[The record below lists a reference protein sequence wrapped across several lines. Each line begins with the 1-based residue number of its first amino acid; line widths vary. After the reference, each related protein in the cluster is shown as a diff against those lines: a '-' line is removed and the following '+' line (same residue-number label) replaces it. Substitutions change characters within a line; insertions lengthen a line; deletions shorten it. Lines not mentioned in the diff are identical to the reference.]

1 MDKTENI
8 RRQIFNQELEPLFQ
22 TEPILY
28 LQSLGSDWLTTLMIL
43 ITSMGSSAFLATIVI
58 IVTFGINF
66 RKGFLLFQ
74 LLIWTGLIT
83 EIVKTVIAFP
93 RPDYV
98 DNRVLNLE
106 YGVKNTSPFDGSGH
120 EGVFELPDKEVL
132 ETFRLQ
138 ETLTPSSFGFPS
150 GHVAITTALWGGSS
164 TIFNSRKIKM
174 MAPFMILLV
183 ALSRMYLGR
192 HFLGDILGGAI
203 TGLFF
208 LTAFTLFL
216 KSSLK
221 EDFFKRENFELAL
234 RRKNLILYFILF
246 VIPLILIASSMISA
260 EVAGFFLGTNA
271 AYVLIIRKG
280 LPDDT
285 GNLEQRTLR
294 IITALLLFGV
304 SSFILGAGFDTL
316 ETTAYFSFRLIEF
329 LKAFIPA
336 STIWVSVVVC
346 TKLNLY
352 IREKELLSS
361 QSTEWSRNSL
371 KKNEME

>member
-1 MDKTENI
+1 M
-8 RRQIFNQELEPLFQ
+8 FQ

-28 LQSLGSDWLTTLMIL
+28 LQSLGNDWLTSLMIL
-43 ITSMGSSAFLATIVI
+43 ITSMGSSAFLVAIVV
-58 IVTFGINF
+58 IVTFGVNF

-83 EIVKTVIAFP
+83 EIIKTIIAFP

-106 YGVKNTSPFDGSGH
+106 YGVKSTSPFNGSGPDD
-120 EGVFELPDKEVL
+120 VFELPDKKVL

-138 ETLTPSSFGFPS
+138 EALSPSPFGFPS

-174 MAPFMILLV
+174 MAPFMVLLV

-203 TGLFF
+203 IGLFF
-208 LTAFTLFL
+208 LTAFVLFL
-216 KSSLK
+216 KSPLK
-221 EDFFKRENFELAL
+221 DDFFKKDNFELAL
-234 RRKNLILYFILF
+234 KSKNLILYFVLF
-246 VIPLILIASSMISA
+246 VIPLVLITSSMISA
-260 EVAGFFLGTNA
+260 EAAGFFLGTNA
-271 AYVLIIRKG
+271 AYVLIIRRG
-280 LPDDT
+280 LPDDA
-285 GNLEQRTLR
+285 GSVEQRVLR
-294 IITALLLFGV
+294 IFIALLLFGI
-304 SSFILGAGFDTL
+304 SSFILDLGFDNI
-316 ETTAYFSFRLIEF
+316 ETVAYFSLKFIEF

-352 IREKELLSS
+352 RTEKELLSN
-361 QSTEWSRNSL
+361 RKGAL
-371 KKNEME
+371 KQPGHGME